1 MKFSIIL
8 ATCNRS
14 EIIKT
19 TLESIIAIDMEEEF
33 SLEVIIVDQSF
44 DSKTYDVVMSYKEN
58 CEMIYVH
65 ALKKGLSHSRNIG
78 LDIANG
84 DVVCFGDD
92 DCAYDRKVLS
102 VVFSKLNADN
112 LNLVCGAVIDPE
124 TGSLT
129 KYTPSS
135 VQHFL
140 TRKNFYIDI
149 TSISIFI
156 SKAFIDQH
164 NIRFDEKFGLGA
176 LFSSCEEVDFVRRC
190 LESNARGVYFP
201 EIKVYHENQTS
212 YSAEKTE
219 LYARGHGAYCRK
231 LLLSEFSIINYHYVV
246 IKMVKILAKFP
257 FSLIRIGIHPKF
269 YLKGY
274 VSGFQEFKND

>member
-1 MKFSIIL
+1 
-8 ATCNRS
+8 
-14 EIIKT
+14 
-19 TLESIIAIDMEEEF
+19 MEEGF

-44 DSKTYDVVMSYKEN
+44 DSRTYDVVMSYKEN
-58 CEMIYVH
+58 CELIYIH
-65 ALKKGLSHSRNIG
+65 ALKKGLSHSRNLG
-78 LDIANG
+78 LDIAAG
-84 DVVCFGDD
+84 DIVCFGDD

-102 VVFSKLNADN
+102 IVFSKLNAYK
-112 LNLVCGAVIDPE
+112 LNLVCGVVIDPE

-140 TRKNFYIDI
+140 TLRNFYRDI
-149 TSISIFI
+149 TSISIFV
-156 SKAFIDQH
+156 SKVFIDQH
-164 NIRFDEKFGLGA
+164 KIRFDERFGLGA

-190 LESNARGVYFP
+190 LEKHARGIYFP

-212 YSAEKTE
+212 YSTEKTE
-219 LYARGHGAYCRK
+219 LYARGHGAYCKK
-231 LLLSEFSIINYHYVV
+231 LLLSGFSIMNYHYVV
-246 IKMVKILAKFP
+246 IKMLKTLAKFP
-257 FSLIRIGIHPKF
+257 FSLIKIGIHPKL